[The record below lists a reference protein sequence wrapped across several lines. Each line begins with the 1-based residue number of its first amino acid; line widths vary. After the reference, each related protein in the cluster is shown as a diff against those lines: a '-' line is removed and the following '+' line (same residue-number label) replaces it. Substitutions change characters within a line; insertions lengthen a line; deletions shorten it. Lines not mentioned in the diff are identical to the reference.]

1 LSVFALKKNYMIDTQ
16 VVNILSFA
24 DLYEDAYV
32 IVRIL
37 ESLILYKDFI
47 YNSIYIILFILI

>member
-1 LSVFALKKNYMIDTQ
+1 MIDTQ